1 MGPCLCGDPYCPSCG
16 PAQGNCRCYQ
26 CGAWSAD
33 GGCEDPDACAQA
45 DRDMAEAMAKE
56 WEWEREHADEIERA
70 LREENYGNQRQE
82 DRRD

>member
-1 MGPCLCGDPYCPSCG
+1 
-16 PAQGNCRCYQ
+16 
-26 CGAWSAD
+26 
-33 GGCEDPDACAQA
+33 
-45 DRDMAEAMAKE
+45 MAEAMAKE